1 MGSPVA
7 AAWEKL
13 DYLVAGAQK
22 GHLVCYSDSK
32 QEHFTRRDVVN
43 NADLLGPL
51 IEHLGSLAWVLFV
64 TTECTEIF
72 EALRTW
78 VDIPRMSLDPKIA
91 SGMRPTVTDVQKHVD
106 EFFWRVRARAKAPV
120 SGA

>member
-1 MGSPVA
+1 M
-7 AAWEKL
+7 
-13 DYLVAGAQK
+13 
-22 GHLVCYSDSK
+22 
-32 QEHFTRRDVVN
+32 N